1 MKKTITTF
9 EGKLIF
15 QDSKI
20 LKDFKDFTFEGA
32 LMALYDI
39 YESIC
44 NELSKTEPLQERKD
58 ITEICHLAIN
68 KRDSFRELS
77 VSLKENREIY
87 IKEEIIEVKNDT
99 KHCIKE
105 TRSLDYTGE
114 ASLCDLLVFMW
125 ILLESLASG
134 ETEEERFIQM
144 NVIIESLR
152 DYKK

>member
-1 MKKTITTF
+1 MEKTITTF

-15 QDSKI
+15 HDGEI
-20 LKDFKDFTFEGA
+20 IKDFKDYTFEGV

-39 YESIC
+39 YESVC

-58 ITEICHLAIN
+58 ITEICNLAIH
-68 KRDSFRELS
+68 KRDSLKELS
-77 VSLKENREIY
+77 VSLKENRDIY

-99 KHCIKE
+99 RHCIKE

-125 ILLESLASG
+125 ILLESIVNG
-134 ETEEERFIQM
+134 ETEEERMIQM
-144 NVIIESLR
+144 NVIIESLQ
-152 DYKK
+152 DYKR